1 MQVSGSNLGK
11 WLWFVCGSPL
21 FYVWGGINFLTYLCD
36 MTSKFEFV
44 PACNTVCCL
53 AEILVRL
60 YWNTEK
66 NKLCSW
72 NFRCNN
78 FPTPL
83 TFHSNM
89 QHGVDKLVCKRR
101 GATITWNDSWSWSW
115 ARQQQQQQAG
125 SKQNIELADV
135 IHEWGQNVS
144 VSVSVTTRIY
154 YSLQHEFPYFH
165 ISQLE
170 FIFIWT
176 TNPIMG
182 SCYNINS
189 YIFRLPNPNL
199 GSCYNLNLD

>member
-89 QHGVDKLVCKRR
+89 LHGVDKLDCKRTE
-101 GATITWNDSWSWSW
+101 ATITWNDSWSWSW

-135 IHEWGQNVS
+135 IHEWAENVS
-144 VSVSVTTRIY
+144 AVPIEGRGGSTF
-154 YSLQHEFPYFH
+154 SLL
-165 ISQLE
+165 ISLL
-170 FIFIWT
+170 
-176 TNPIMG
+176 
-182 SCYNINS
+182 
-189 YIFRLPNPNL
+189 R
-199 GSCYNLNLD
+199 